1 MPTQGPSQP
10 VEAIVKI
17 NKPEVP
23 PKQTTKS
30 AKVVKRKHASHEDVL
45 DLQVKVLKGQQLEEQ
60 KLNKLKLQ
68 LQIDIL
74 KRYSSN
80 DYILSSSQMAPFS
93 SII

>member
-30 AKVVKRKHASHEDVL
+30 AKLVKRKHASHEDVL
-45 DLQVKVLKGQQLEEQ
+45 DLQVKVLKGQLEEQ

-80 DYILSSSQMAPFS
+80 EYILSSSQMAPFS

>member
-17 NKPEVP
+17 NKPAVP

-45 DLQVKVLKGQQLEEQ
+45 DLQVKVLKGQLEEQ

-80 DYILSSSQMAPFS
+80 EYILSSSQMAPFS

>member
-17 NKPEVP
+17 NNPAVL

-45 DLQVKVLKGQQLEEQ
+45 DLQVKVLKGQLEEQ

-68 LQIDIL
+68 LQIEIL
-74 KRYSSN
+74 KKYSSN
-80 DYILSSSQMAPFS
+80 DYILSSSQMALFS

>member
-1 MPTQGPSQP
+1 MPTQGPAQP

-17 NKPEVP
+17 NNPAVP

-45 DLQVKVLKGQQLEEQ
+45 DLQVKVLKGQLEEQ

-68 LQIDIL
+68 LQIEIL
-74 KRYSSN
+74 KKYSSN
-80 DYILSSSQMAPFS
+80 DYILSSSQMALFS